1 MLGTL
6 ASLRNRSCSFA
17 VLGLACALAPSLGQA
32 AETTPTSGQST
43 TGIVSPHQKESLL
56 PGVDAAVSRS
66 TTADWFSPPPAVEPQ
81 SDAVTFPLQTIKIQG
96 VSVLPRA
103 KIEAIIAPYRG
114 KTVSLADMQKV
125 ANAITKLYSDLGYGL
140 SFAVIPEQD
149 VKDGVVRIVA
159 IEVYIDRI
167 TVQMNQKTASLVG
180 QKRIQDLLEREANK
194 LKEER
199 PVRVADIERMLLTIN
214 DFAGLKVSATI
225 QRGVRGQGA
234 ARMVLSLVSEG
245 IEADASIDNRL
256 RSDFGRYEA
265 GLNARFRSLALV
277 GDELALGMVRGFAP
291 HDFQFWSGAY
301 QTPILGTRNQFYISY
316 SYSESVATTGDLG
329 RLANSGDQS
338 TLKFGFIT
346 PLFRTRSQGLT
357 LRLEG
362 GANDVDNLFSG
373 LKVTSTKARSVDLDL
388 AYDLADRF
396 GGVDQVGATL
406 EQGISG
412 FGATRRYNQKQPD
425 DTFVYGNQQLSPG
438 DATLQ
443 YLDARL
449 RVGRSQRILG
459 LDVAESADAQVVF
472 YGILPGPSECTYGG
486 PDSGLAF
493 EVAQFTGDECARA
506 NIKVSKNINLINGMS
521 VTPYIAGDAGWLW
534 TEGKVVENGV
544 LTRPVHPYQVAES
557 VSLGFNLGLTR
568 FVTFDAIAS
577 LPMGPD
583 HYLRVYDKSPVETG
597 PSHTP
602 ANTPSIYFNLGLKQ

>member
-17 VLGLACALAPSLGQA
+17 VLGLACALAPSLGRA

-245 IEADASIDNRL
+245 LEADASLDNRL
-256 RSDFGRYEA
+256 RSDFGRYEY

-277 GDELALGMVRGFAP
+277 GDELALGAVRGLAP
-291 HDFQFWSGAY
+291 NDFHYWNVAY
-301 QTPILGTRNQFYISY
+301 QTPVLGTRNQVYFSY
-316 SYSESVATTGDLG
+316 SSSTNRAKSGGLG
-329 RLANSGDQS
+329 KLQNSGDEDN
-338 TLKFGFIT
+338 LKFGLIV
-346 PLFRTRSQGLT
+346 PVFRSRSQGLT

-362 GANDVDNLFSG
+362 AAIDMDNLFFG
-373 LKVTSTKARSVDLDL
+373 QKVISNKTRSIDLDM

-396 GGVDQVGATL
+396 GGTDQLGFTL
-406 EQGISG
+406 EQGLAG
-412 FGATRRYNQKQPD
+412 FGATTQHLQNPTTANPSIYKNAL
-425 DTFVYGNQQLSPG
+425 LSPLEQT
-438 DATLQ
+438 AQ
-443 YLDARL
+443 YLDARV
-449 RVGRSQRILG
+449 RIGRSQRLFGI
-459 LDVAESADAQVVF
+459 DVAATADAQVVL
-472 YGILPGPSECTYGG
+472 YGVLPSPAECTYGG
-486 PDSGLAF
+486 PDSGLGYD
-493 EVAQFTGDECARA
+493 VAAYQGAECLRL
-506 NIKVSKNINLINGMS
+506 NLKLSKHFDLAKGVWIS
-521 VTPYIAGDAGWLW
+521 PYLASDAGWLW
-534 TEGKVVENGV
+534 TLGSYYNYSTGK
-544 LTRPVHPYQVAES
+544 QVRSSSYFETADS
-557 VSLGFNLGLTR
+557 VSLGFDLGLTR
-568 FVTFDAIAS
+568 YVTFDALAS
-577 LPMGPD
+577 VPTGPD
-583 HYLRVYDKSPVETG
+583 RFQLGTR
-597 PSHTP
+597 
-602 ANTPSIYFNLGLKQ
+602 TPSVYFNLSFTPTSR